1 MYIRV
6 HTYIPN
12 KKENFNGNCFN
23 NVKLMIN
30 GY

>member
-1 MYIRV
+1 MYI

-12 KKENFNGNCFN
+12 KEENFNGNCFN
-23 NVKLMIN
+23 NVKLIIN

>member
-1 MYIRV
+1 MYI
-6 HTYIPN
+6 HKYIPN

-23 NVKLMIN
+23 NVKLIIN